1 MKSNQ
6 KQENKDKE
14 SGLQSYARYSG
25 LAVQMIV
32 IILAFVWA
40 GKKIDEKYFG
50 DRSVFVIIFSLAGV
64 AVAMYVAIKDLL
76 KSRNKK

>member
-64 AVAMYVAIKDLL
+64 TVAMYVAIKDLL